1 MGDLQ
6 EKLDEFQEQTKTA
19 CTEIMRVLEDNYCW
33 KCPMRSSSKQ
43 SRCREVH
50 AGRVLQ
56 EAADRGIISCLE
68 KFNVPEVELEAIII
82 RTLKKKIKKQGSQLR
97 EKTIIIKVEPGQ
109 NPDLNSDT
117 WLTVKVNPRRVKIG
131 EEVLIH
137 PKPLENFLLGSVAMV
152 MGFPF
157 VISEVKRTIH
167 EGGFWY
173 VEVEN
178 KRIIPLESIF
188 GVVMKIF
195 YEGDSLYVD

>member
-1 MGDLQ
+1 LGDLQ

-56 EAADRGIISCLE
+56 EAVEKGITSCLE
-68 KFNVPEVELEAIII
+68 EFNIPEVELEAIII
-82 RTLKKKIKKQGSQLR
+82 RTLKKKIKRQGSQLR
-97 EKTIIIKVEPGQ
+97 EKTVIIKVEPGQ
-109 NPDLNSDT
+109 DQDFNSDT

-137 PKPLENFLLGSVAMV
+137 SEPLKNPVLGSVALLT
-152 MGFPF
+152 GFPF
-157 VISEVKRTIH
+157 VISVVKRTFH
-167 EGGFWY
+167 EGSFWY

-178 KRIIPLESIF
+178 KRIIPLESVF
-188 GVVMKIF
+188 GVVMKMF
-195 YEGDSLYVD
+195 NEGNSLYVD